1 MKNKKKYKVLYRN
14 HIIFKILNF
23 SLVNIVPGNFSVG
36 GIHLLK
42 VDMIKVYEMKND
54 NMYTILIK
62 DSLKLESGKFRK
74 EMNNNTELCSK
85 LKPILF
91 FSHRIPIY
99 SI

>member
-1 MKNKKKYKVLYRN
+1 
-14 HIIFKILNF
+14 
-23 SLVNIVPGNFSVG
+23 
-36 GIHLLK
+36 
-42 VDMIKVYEMKND
+42 MKND